1 MVGAKHFL
9 AGVAQGRM
17 TQVMEQGSPWA
28 GLDVLPWLFAIVGI
42 WIFTGRS
49 GR

>member
-17 TQVMEQGSPWA
+17 TQVMEQGCRIENASMK
-28 GLDVLPWLFAIVGI
+28 FQ
-42 WIFTGRS
+42 
-49 GR
+49 